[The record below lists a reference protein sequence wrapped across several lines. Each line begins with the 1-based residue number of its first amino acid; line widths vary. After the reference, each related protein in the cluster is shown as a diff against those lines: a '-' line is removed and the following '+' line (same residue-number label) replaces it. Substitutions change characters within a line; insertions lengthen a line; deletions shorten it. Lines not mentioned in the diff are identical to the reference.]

1 MLEPMTTKTKN
12 PSITGPT
19 LKSFFFALPE
29 STKPRRWMFPWNFR
43 DLCAIMRCE
52 TACARA
58 IHRQCEKPG
67 DRTRS
72 RRDRDARA
80 RDARSTARDASS
92 DVFLRTIFVPSDS
105 VREHGVRARRQ
116 VRP

>member
-1 MLEPMTTKTKN
+1 MEL
-12 PSITGPT
+12 SR
-19 LKSFFFALPE
+19 LVRHHAV
-29 STKPRRWMFPWNFR
+29 R
-43 DLCAIMRCE
+43 DSLCARDPSSVSKNREIE
-52 TACARA
+52 
-58 IHRQCEKPG
+58 
-67 DRTRS
+67 
-72 RRDRDARA
+72 RDRDAIATRA